1 MRTVGWRIIWQKIIA
16 VIDATF
22 AVAKRKPEMNFFRL
36 SFRNCKSCVYNC
48 DNPLSSLSYKYS
60 AFYKHLVHIKPLIQV
75 LLKTWRTEFC
85 RKLLSPSRFFCF
97 HFITY
102 KKTYPVEKN
111 VPLTLMMRQADDY
124 YVAFQKKNTRV
135 WWYIFMFLKTV
146 KLICVFPLSIIVD
159 AVSCC
164 DGNSSIL
171 KVCMWYF
178 VSRKV
183 LSRLKSAFRMTSD
196 YC

>member
-1 MRTVGWRIIWQKIIA
+1 MRTAGWRIIWQKIMA
-16 VIDATF
+16 VIDPTF

-85 RKLLSPSRFFCF
+85 RELLSPSRFFCF

-102 KKTYPVEKN
+102 KKTYPTEKN
-111 VPLTLMMRQADDY
+111 CSSDLDDAPSRRLLCCFTKKKHSCFVIYIHVFENCKTYLCISFIY
-124 YVAFQKKNTRV
+124 YCRCCILLRWELVYSKSLQVVLCFQE
-135 WWYIFMFLKTV
+135 
-146 KLICVFPLSIIVD
+146 
-159 AVSCC
+159 
-164 DGNSSIL
+164 
-171 KVCMWYF
+171 
-178 VSRKV
+178 
-183 LSRLKSAFRMTSD
+183 SAFPAKISFPYD
-196 YC
+196 

>member
-16 VIDATF
+16 VTDATF

-36 SFRNCKSCVYNC
+36 SFRNCKCCVYNC

-102 KKTYPVEKN
+102 KKTYPIEKKCSSD
-111 VPLTLMMRQADDY
+111 LDDAPSRRLLCCFTKY
-124 YVAFQKKNTRV
+124 SRF
-135 WWYIFMFLKTV
+135 W
-146 KLICVFPLSIIVD
+146 KL
-159 AVSCC
+159 
-164 DGNSSIL
+164 
-171 KVCMWYF
+171 
-178 VSRKV
+178 
-183 LSRLKSAFRMTSD
+183 
-196 YC
+196 

>member
-85 RKLLSPSRFFCF
+85 RELLSPSRFLFSFYHLYKDISRRKKMFLWPWWCAKQTS
-97 HFITY
+97 IMLLY
-102 KKTYPVEKN
+102 KKK
-111 VPLTLMMRQADDY
+111 
-124 YVAFQKKNTRV
+124 TRV
-135 WWYIFMFLKTV
+135 FRDIYSCFW
-146 KLICVFPLSIIVD
+146 KL
-159 AVSCC
+159 
-164 DGNSSIL
+164 
-171 KVCMWYF
+171 
-178 VSRKV
+178 
-183 LSRLKSAFRMTSD
+183 
-196 YC
+196 